1 MPHKVSRVD
10 LSKETERK
18 INKVVR
24 ETAKKGKNKV
34 VRDALSTMAKNGT
47 AGYFESFIDS
57 LRVIDHATTDEG
69 KKARQVIKEIIPNVE
84 SIYINLFDSLYIEIP
99 KTPDQSNFETYGYL
113 PMHGNYSPDAKLIK
127 DGDSSQDWPTRDVLF
142 TTNKLMKQER
152 EYNTKIYTSIQ
163 DRLYDA
169 LGERNRDKVKEVV
182 NEMIAQYKSCNP
194 DLNENDLKS
203 ESDKIIDDYF
213 KN

>member
-1 MPHKVSRVD
+1 MLGSSAEK
-10 LSKETERK
+10 
-18 INKVVR
+18 
-24 ETAKKGKNKV
+24 
-34 VRDALSTMAKNGT
+34 
-47 AGYFESFIDS
+47 
-57 LRVIDHATTDEG
+57 
-69 KKARQVIKEIIPNVE
+69 
-84 SIYINLFDSLYIEIP
+84 
-99 KTPDQSNFETYGYL
+99 
-113 PMHGNYSPDAKLIK
+113 PDAKLIK

-169 LGERNRDKVKEVV
+169 LGERNRDKVEEVV

-213 KN
+213 KNQN